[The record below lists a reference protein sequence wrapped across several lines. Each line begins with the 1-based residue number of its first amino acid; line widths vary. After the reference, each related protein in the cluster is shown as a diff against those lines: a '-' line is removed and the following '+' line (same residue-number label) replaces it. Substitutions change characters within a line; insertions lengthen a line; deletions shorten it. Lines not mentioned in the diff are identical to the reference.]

1 MKAFIV
7 NKAGGPEALERV
19 ELEDPKPE
27 AGQALIKIRG
37 FGLNRAE
44 AVTRMG
50 GSFDA
55 VKFPRVIGIECV
67 GEILACPGG
76 ELPVGQKVA
85 AAMGEMGRKYNGS
98 YAEMVV
104 MPLSNVFPVETD
116 LDWKTFSAIPE
127 TYFTAWGC
135 AIESLRLDQVH
146 APKVI
151 VRPGASALGLAIA
164 NIVNHLGGQ
173 VIGVTRSPH
182 KVEKL
187 RKGGMHEVIVASG
200 AIAPEIEK
208 LWPNGVDG
216 IVDTIV
222 SEETV
227 KDDLAMLSPQ
237 GKICLAGSLAESYGT
252 SIHADFR
259 AALQDPRIGFYGSDT
274 LHADKDR
281 EKLQTIVDRVEAGV
295 YQPNIDAIYPFEEL
309 VEAHKQIDA
318 NAFAGK
324 VVITL

>member
-98 YAEMVV
+98 YA
-104 MPLSNVFPVETD
+104 
-116 LDWKTFSAIPE
+116 
-127 TYFTAWGC
+127 
-135 AIESLRLDQVH
+135 
-146 APKVI
+146 
-151 VRPGASALGLAIA
+151 
-164 NIVNHLGGQ
+164 
-173 VIGVTRSPH
+173 
-182 KVEKL
+182 
-187 RKGGMHEVIVASG
+187 
-200 AIAPEIEK
+200 
-208 LWPNGVDG
+208 
-216 IVDTIV
+216 
-222 SEETV
+222 
-227 KDDLAMLSPQ
+227 
-237 GKICLAGSLAESYGT
+237 
-252 SIHADFR
+252 
-259 AALQDPRIGFYGSDT
+259 
-274 LHADKDR
+274 
-281 EKLQTIVDRVEAGV
+281 
-295 YQPNIDAIYPFEEL
+295 
-309 VEAHKQIDA
+309 
-318 NAFAGK
+318 
-324 VVITL
+324 